1 MRLVTFCNLDVL
13 TAAILISEMEQ
24 VDEILRVYL
33 EEIIDTKIE
42 ITSNNILANPP

>member
-24 VDEILRVYL
+24 VDEILLVYL
-33 EEIIDTKIE
+33 QEIIDTKIE
-42 ITSNNILANPP
+42 ITSNDILANLP